1 MSNFEKIAT
10 KVLGFLNPDK
20 STGRTLMLLNALSIG
35 FAAASNTF
43 AAAVDKNTSPEDK
56 KFLVPA
62 GGITGLANLG
72 IYFGMTNKLVKCLE
86 GPIADKV
93 TDKLRA
99 NEKAL
104 KEASKSGSNIGK
116 IGMTYTKAAE
126 NFINKTILKASKKH
140 PQEYVDNMKSILKDA
155 NGKITAEGR
164 VLFEKNIAKGLGVV
178 GAFIGAVVGC
188 AIITPI
194 LRDVSA
200 YCVQKW
206 RERKNPALQNKPYMP
221 YFDPTHI
228 GPKYSKYKLN
238 KQPLSMTS
246 YMNFTHG
253 RTRV

>member
-1 MSNFEKIAT
+1 MGFPEKAVT
-10 KVLGFLNPDK
+10 TVLGWLDPDK
-20 STGRTLMLLNALSIG
+20 SAGTTLMVLNALGIG

-43 AAAVDKNTSPEDK
+43 AAATDKNTSAEDK

-62 GGITGLANLG
+62 GAFTGLANLG
-72 IYFGMTNKLVKCLE
+72 IYFGMTKKLVNYLE
-86 GPIADKV
+86 GPVANKV
-93 TDKLRA
+93 TDIMTNKKTITDGVETFVI
-99 NEKAL
+99 NEFAKGKNSGKKGL
-104 KEASKSGSNIGK
+104 FESMKNTLQNTDGSVTEAARFK
-116 IGMTYTKAAE
+116 YTK
-126 NFINKTILKASKKH
+126 
-140 PQEYVDNMKSILKDA
+140 
-155 NGKITAEGR
+155 
-164 VLFEKNIAKGLGVV
+164 NISKGLGVM

-200 YCVQKW
+200 YFVQKH
-206 RERKNPALQNKPYMP
+206 REKNNPDLLNKPYMP

-228 GPKYSKYKLN
+228 GPKYAKLN

>member
-1 MSNFEKIAT
+1 MSLEKM
-10 KVLGFLNPDK
+10 VLKTLNLINPDK
-20 STGRTLMLLNALSIG
+20 SAGKTLMWLNALGIG

-43 AAAVDKNTSPEDK
+43 AAATDKNTSAEDK

-62 GGITGLANLG
+62 GAVTGLANLG
-72 IYFGMTNKLVKCLE
+72 IYFGMTNKLVGYLE
-86 GPIADKV
+86 KNVADKV
-93 TDKLRA
+93 KDTM
-99 NEKAL
+99 L
-104 KEASKSGSNIGK
+104 K
-116 IGMTYTKAAE
+116 
-126 NFINKTILKASKKH
+126 NKTFTKGVETFVDGKLLKAQKGKQDLFQS
-140 PQEYVDNMKSILKDA
+140 MKNTLKNPDGSVTPA
-155 NGKITAEGR
+155 AR
-164 VLFEKNIAKGLGVV
+164 FLYEKNVSKGLGVV

-200 YCVQKW
+200 YAVQKI
-206 RERKNPALQNKPYMP
+206 REKNNPDLQNKPYMP

-228 GPKYSKYKLN
+228 GPRYAKLN